1 MGKSRSSAFVFAAA
15 YIALIVGLFLALGG
29 VAYATNPPP
38 GQDCDTLSSAG
49 DQYCEEET
57 TVPEQPTTVPP
68 KLCPDG
74 QPPTPGE
81 GAYDPNDDC
90 ARPPTTVSGVEV
102 SATVGGNTASA
113 AAAEDALPN
122 TGLSLLGVVVVG
134 GALVAGGLVLRRRE
148 QRKN

>member
-29 VAYATNPPP
+29 AAYAQTP
-38 GQDCDTLSSAG
+38 AV
-49 DQYCEEET
+49 DQYGT
-57 TVPEQPTTVPP
+57 TV
-68 KLCPDG
+68 K
-74 QPPTPGE
+74 
-81 GAYDPNDDC
+81 
-90 ARPPTTVSGVEV
+90 GVQV
-102 SATVGGNTASA
+102 SATAGGDT

-134 GALVAGGLVLRRRE
+134 GALVAGGLILRRRE